1 MRLRFFALSLFVPC
15 ALAACSPSAGPL
27 RASSSPNVAPG
38 VAVVTGGI
46 APCRGISYPTDPKY
60 AAGTVT
66 VLRGQV
72 TWTDVGSGASA
83 VIFPT
88 DVAAHASVGV
98 NGTYR
103 FVLVPGHYVLV
114 ATLPAPAN
122 PQPMTGLPPPNAQ
135 PFTEVTV
142 HGGSTVQAGI
152 PNMCL

>member
-1 MRLRFFALSLFVPC
+1 MRPC
-15 ALAACSPSAGPL
+15 RLQPERWPAEGIN
-27 RASSSPNVAPG
+27 SPNVAPG

-46 APCRGISYPTDPKY
+46 APCSGISYPTDPKY
-60 AAGTVT
+60 AAGTVR
-66 VLRGQV
+66 VPRGQV
-72 TWTDVGSGASA
+72 TWTDVGPGASA

-88 DVAAHASVGV
+88 DVAARANVGV